1 MTPPPLMAREMAD
14 RDYIVFGKPSFAEEE
29 IEAVASTLRSGW
41 AGTGAQVQTFQ
52 RAFADYIGTRHA
64 VALGSCTAALHL
76 ALVAAGLG
84 EGDEVI
90 TTPLTFA
97 ATANAIVHSGATPVF
112 ADIRRD
118 TMNIDPV
125 QVERRISS
133 RTRAILPV
141 HLAGRPCEMDALREI
156 AHRYGIMLIEDA
168 AHAIE
173 ARYRGG
179 KIGALGDASCFSFYV
194 TKNMTTIEGGMLCT
208 NQDHIANK
216 ARILSLHGMT
226 ADAWARFSDEGYKHY
241 DVIFTGFK
249 YNMTDVQAAIG
260 IRQLA
265 KIEDWLRRRREIW
278 TRYDDAFSGLPCIRP
293 APEEPETV
301 HARHLYT
308 LLIDETVAGMTRDQF
323 LQALHR
329 NGVGCGVHYRALHV
343 HPYYR
348 NRFGFSPNDFPNAF
362 YVGEHTISLPLSPHL
377 TDDQVARVIAVVRA
391 ILVRSL

>member
-1 MTPPPLMAREMAD
+1 MTNK
-14 RDYIVFGKPSFAEEE
+14 DYIVFGKPSFTDEE
-29 IEAVASTLRSGW
+29 IEAVAATLRSGW
-41 AGTGAQVQTFQ
+41 AGTGARVQEFQ
-52 RAFADYIGTRHA
+52 RAFASYIGTRHA
-64 VALGSCTAALHL
+64 VAVGSCTAALHL

-97 ATANAIVHSGATPVF
+97 ATANAIVHSGATPIF

-118 TMNIDPV
+118 SMNIDPD
-125 QVERRISS
+125 QVEERISP

-141 HLAGRPCEMDALREI
+141 HLAGRPCEMDSLRKI
-156 AHRYGIMLIEDA
+156 AHRYGLMLIEDA
-168 AHAIE
+168 AHAVE
-173 ARYRGG
+173 SRYRGG

-208 NQDHIANK
+208 DQDYIANK
-216 ARILSLHGMT
+216 ARVLSLHGMS
-226 ADAWARFSDEGYKHY
+226 ADAWSRFSDEGYKHY

-265 KIEDWLRRRREIW
+265 KVDGWLQRRREIW
-278 TRYDDAFSGLPCIRP
+278 ARYDEAFADLPCLRP
-293 APEEPETV
+293 APEEAETV

-308 LLIDETVAGMTRDQF
+308 LLIDEATAGITRDQF
-323 LQALHR
+323 LQTLHR
-329 NGVGCGVHYRALHV
+329 NGIGCGVHYRSLHV

-348 NRFGFSPNDFPNAF
+348 KRFGFKPDDFPNAY
-362 YVGEHTISLPLSPHL
+362 YVGEHTASIPLSPHL
-377 TDDQVARVIAVVRA
+377 TGEQVERIIGVVRA
-391 ILVRSL
+391 TLRKGTESCASSS

>member
-1 MTPPPLMAREMAD
+1 MANP
-14 RDYIVFGKPSFAEEE
+14 DYIVFGKPSFSDEE
-29 IEAVASTLRSGW
+29 IEAVAATMRSGW
-41 AGTGAQVQTFQ
+41 AGTGPRVQEFQ

-64 VALGSCTAALHL
+64 VAVNSCTAALHL

-118 TMNIDPV
+118 SMNIDPE
-125 QVERRISS
+125 QVEERISS

-141 HLAGRPCEMDALREI
+141 HLAGRPCEMDALRQV
-156 AHRYGIMLIEDA
+156 ANRYGLMLIEDA
-168 AHAIE
+168 AHAVE
-173 ARYRGG
+173 SRYHGG

-208 NQDHIANK
+208 DQDHIANK
-216 ARILSLHGMT
+216 ARVLSLHGMT
-226 ADAWARFSDEGYKHY
+226 ADAWSRFSDEGYKHY
-241 DVIFTGFK
+241 DVIFTGYK
-249 YNMTDVQAAIG
+249 YNMTDIQAAIG

-265 KIEDWLRRRREIW
+265 KVEGWLTRRREVW
-278 TRYDDAFSGLPCIRP
+278 ARYDKAFADLPCTRP
-293 APEEPETV
+293 APEEPETL

-308 LLIDETVAGMTRDQF
+308 LMIDQATAGITRDQF
-323 LQALHR
+323 LQTLHR
-329 NGVGCGVHYRALHV
+329 NGVGSGVHYRSLHV

-348 NRFGFSPNDFPNAF
+348 KRFGFKPDDFPNAL
-362 YVGEHTISLPLSPHL
+362 YVGEHTASLPLSPHL
-377 TDDQVARVIAVVRA
+377 TDQQVDRIIGVVRST
-391 ILVRSL
+391 LTKGS

>member
-1 MTPPPLMAREMAD
+1 MAG

-29 IEAVASTLRSGW
+29 IDAVAATLRGGW
-41 AGTGAQVQTFQ
+41 AGTGAQVQEFQ
-52 RAFADYIGTRHA
+52 RAFAAYVGTRHA
-64 VALGSCTAALHL
+64 VAVGSCTAALHL
-76 ALVAAGLG
+76 ALIAAGLG

-118 TMNIDPV
+118 SMNIDPE
-125 QVERRISS
+125 QVERRISP

-141 HLAGRPCEMDALREI
+141 HLAGRPCEMDALGTI
-156 AHRYGIMLIEDA
+156 AQRHGLMLIEDA

-179 KIGALGDASCFSFYV
+179 KIGALGDVGCFSFYV

-208 NQDHIANK
+208 DQDPIANK
-216 ARILSLHGMT
+216 ARILSLHGMS
-226 ADAWARFSDEGYKHY
+226 ADAWTRFSDEGYKHY

-265 KIEDWLRRRREIW
+265 KIEGWLGRRREVW
-278 TRYDDAFSGLPCIRP
+278 ARYDREFADLPCVRP
-293 APEEPETV
+293 ASEEPETI

-308 LLIDETVAGMTRDQF
+308 LLIDEAGSGITRDQF
-323 LQALHR
+323 LQTLHR
-329 NGVGCGVHYRALHV
+329 GGVGCGVHYRALHA

-348 NRFGFSPNDFPNAF
+348 QRFGFKPDDFPNAF
-362 YVGEHTISLPLSPHL
+362 YVGERTVSLPLSPHL
-377 TDDQVARVIAVVRA
+377 TDEQVDRI
-391 ILVRSL
+391 IGLVRSTLTIRDRT

>member
-1 MTPPPLMAREMAD
+1 MTNK
-14 RDYIVFGKPSFAEEE
+14 DYIVFGKPSFTEEE
-29 IEAVASTLRSGW
+29 IEAVAATLRSGW
-41 AGTGAQVQTFQ
+41 AGTGARVQEFQ
-52 RAFADYIGTRHA
+52 RAFAAYVGTRHA
-64 VALGSCTAALHL
+64 VAVGSCTAALHL

-118 TMNIDPV
+118 SMNIDPE
-125 QVERRISS
+125 QVEERISP

-141 HLAGRPCEMDALREI
+141 HLAGRPCEMDSLRTI
-156 AHRYGIMLIEDA
+156 AHRYGLMLIEDA
-168 AHAIE
+168 AHAVE
-173 ARYRGG
+173 SRYRGG

-208 NQDHIANK
+208 DQDYIANK
-216 ARILSLHGMT
+216 ARVLSLHGMS
-226 ADAWARFSDEGYKHY
+226 ADAWSRFSDEGYKHY

-265 KIEDWLRRRREIW
+265 KIDGWLQRRREIW
-278 TRYDDAFSGLPCIRP
+278 ARYDEAFADLPCLRP
-293 APEEPETV
+293 APEEAETL

-308 LLIDETVAGMTRDQF
+308 LLVDEATAGITRDQF
-323 LQALHR
+323 LQTLHR
-329 NGVGCGVHYRALHV
+329 NGIGCGVHYRSLHI

-348 NRFGFSPNDFPNAF
+348 KRFGFKPDDFPNAY
-362 YVGEHTISLPLSPHL
+362 YVGEHTASIPLSPHL
-377 TDDQVARVIAVVRA
+377 TNEQVERVISVVRTT
-391 ILVRSL
+391 LRKGTESCVSSS